1 MEKGLGKRPIQLA
14 GGGMCG
20 FPVLEDLA
28 NDRTFHGTIICSIVP
43 RLFFA
48 PPGTPPFER
57 GEKVVK
63 RLHNQTPAQRVSE
76 YLAMPLEEHVA
87 FLKQEELT
95 LDDYLKKLPTP
106 NRPGAIVP
114 PRLPPYFGTLDRE
127 RHARMIEEC
136 ANPGGIRFQ
145 RTQ

>member
-1 MEKGLGKRPIQLA
+1 KGLGKRPIQLA
-14 GGGMCG
+14 GGGMSG

-28 NDRTFHGTIICSIVP
+28 KDESFHGTIICSIVP

-63 RLHNQTPAQRVSE
+63 RFHNQTPAQRAGE
-76 YLAMPLEEHVA
+76 YLTMPLEEHVA

-95 LDDYLKKLPTP
+95 FDDLLKRIPIP
-106 NRPGAIVP
+106 NRPGALVP
-114 PRLPPYFGTLDRE
+114 PRLPPYFGPDARE
-127 RHARMIEEC
+127 HRAR
-136 ANPGGIRFQ
+136 
-145 RTQ
+145 